1 MERTRVKD
9 TFKRM
14 SKNLRISL
22 RTSSIVSD
30 HLKSDYIE
38 PEHLLAG
45 ILLNENA
52 LATKIVSSM
61 GLNIQ
66 DVVGR
71 ILGSLGMDITV
82 NVDIPMEISLSLETK
97 DILRKA
103 YSWSQRFSHV
113 YVGTEHVMLAIL
125 ESKNFFTSSL
135 NEIGLTQKRF
145 EKYLFEYATYPLGIL
160 SKPKI
165 TVSGR
170 EEGKLLDVIG

>member
-97 DILRKA
+97 DILR
-103 YSWSQRFSHV
+103 
-113 YVGTEHVMLAIL
+113 
-125 ESKNFFTSSL
+125 
-135 NEIGLTQKRF
+135 
-145 EKYLFEYATYPLGIL
+145 
-160 SKPKI
+160 
-165 TVSGR
+165 
-170 EEGKLLDVIG
+170 